1 MPYIDTTI
9 NEVDESFARIAN
21 ADIEVILKQLTQD
34 EKVALLTGG
43 DFWHTVP
50 IPRLGI
56 PSIRVSDGP
65 NGVRGTRF
73 FSSVPAAC
81 LPCGTAI
88 GATFDRDLAVEIGH
102 VLAAEAKAKGAHV
115 LLGPTINIARGPLG
129 GRGFE
134 SYSEDPILSGVLA
147 GHYCKGLQER
157 NISATLK
164 HFVCNDQEHE
174 RMAVSSIVTD
184 RALREIYLLPFQ
196 IAIAVGSPDA
206 VMTAYNKVNGVHAA
220 ENKNLLQDILRGE
233 WGWDG
238 LVMSDW
244 FGTYSTSEAV
254 VAGLDLEM
262 PGPPRWRGATLTH
275 AITSN
280 KVPLAAL
287 NDRVRAVLKLV
298 QKASKSGVPERAPE
312 TQLDRPED
320 RALLRKIAS
329 EAIVLLK
336 NDGDILPLD
345 KNKKVAIIGPN
356 AKIATY
362 CGGGSAA
369 LNPYYAMTPF
379 DGISA
384 SALGDVEFAQGI
396 YGHQML
402 PLLGKCLRTEDDQVG
417 FTLKIFND
425 TPMLATRKPLEQRHE
440 TDSMII
446 FMDYNHPDLQKT
458 WYADAEGYF
467 IPEESGTYDF
477 GLTVHGTAKLFVD
490 GELLINNA
498 EIQRPGTSF
507 FGSGTLEETAALE
520 LEAGRKYKIHVQWGC
535 GKTSTF
541 RVPGVVD
548 FGHGGFRFGA
558 CKRLSSQDGI
568 AEAVELASNVD
579 QVILVA
585 GLSAEW
591 ESEGEDRSH
600 MGLPPDT
607 DELISRVLDAN
618 PNTAIVI
625 QSGTPVAMPWVHK
638 AKSIIHAWYGG
649 NETGNGIADVVFGDV
664 NPCAKLPLTF
674 PRRLKDNPTFFNY
687 RSEGG
692 RVLYGEDIYV
702 GYRYYDGLE
711 IDPLFPF
718 GHGLSYTTFKLSDLE
733 LIRDSDS
740 HLKIKCKVQNTG
752 SRTGAEVLQVYVA
765 PVSPPI
771 KRPVKELKEFRKCLL
786 EPSSEEVV
794 TIPLDLIR
802 ATSFWDEK
810 GGSWCSHSGA
820 YKVMVGTSSRG
831 DFLESSLDLNE
842 TVFWSGGWEVTN

>member
-1 MPYIDTTI
+1 MPFVETAI
-9 NEVDESFARIAN
+9 NGVDESFARIAK

-34 EKVALLTGG
+34 EKVALLTGE

-147 GHYCKGLQER
+147 GHYCRGLKEK

-196 IAIAVGSPDA
+196 IAIALGSPDA
-206 VMTAYNKVNGVHAA
+206 IMTAYNKVNGVHAA
-220 ENKNLLQDILRGE
+220 ENKTLLQDILRGE

-262 PGPPRWRGATLTH
+262 PGPPRWRGAALTH

-280 KVPLAAL
+280 KIPLSAL

-312 TQLDRPED
+312 TQLNRPED

-336 NDGDILPLD
+336 NDDNILPFN
-345 KNKKVAIIGPN
+345 KNKKVAVIGPN

-369 LNPYYAMTPF
+369 LNPYYAVTPF

-402 PLLGKCLRTEDDQVG
+402 PLLGKRLRTEDNVVG
-417 FTLKIFND
+417 FTLSIFND
-425 TPMLATRKPLEQRHE
+425 SPKLATRKPLEQRHE

-446 FMDYNHPDLQKT
+446 FMDYDHPELQKT

-467 IPEESGTYDF
+467 TPEESGTYDF
-477 GLTVHGTAKLFVD
+477 GLTVHGTAKLYVD

-498 EIQRPGTSF
+498 DIQRPGTSF
-507 FGSGTLEETAALE
+507 FGSGTLEDRAALE
-520 LEAGRKYKIHVQWGC
+520 LEAGRKYKIHAQWGC

-558 CKRLSSQDGI
+558 CKRLSPQDGI
-568 AEAVELASNVD
+568 AEAVKVASNVD
-579 QVILVA
+579 QVILLA

-600 MGLPPDT
+600 MGLPPYT
-607 DELISRVLDAN
+607 DELISQVLDAN

-625 QSGTPVAMPWVHK
+625 QSGTPVEMPWVHK
-638 AKSIIHAWYGG
+638 AKSILHAWYGG

-664 NPCAKLPLTF
+664 NPSGKLPLTF

-692 RVLYGEDIYV
+692 RVLYGEDVYV

-718 GHGLSYTTFKLSDLE
+718 GHGLSYTTFKLSNLE
-733 LIRDSDS
+733 LIRESDS
-740 HLKIKCKVQNTG
+740 LLQIKCKVQNTG
-752 SRTGAEVLQVYVA
+752 SRIGAEVLQVYVA

-786 EPSSEEVV
+786 EPLSEEVV

-810 GGSWCSHSGA
+810 SGSWCSHSGT

-831 DFLESSLDLNE
+831 DFLEGSLDLNE
-842 TVFWSGGWEVTN
+842 TVFWSGSWEVAN

>member
-1 MPYIDTTI
+1 MPS
-9 NEVDESFARIAN
+9 VDAAELDSAFAQIAT
-21 ADIEVILKQLTQD
+21 ADIEGLLKQLTQD
-34 EKVALLTGG
+34 EKVALLTGD

-65 NGVRGTRF
+65 NGVRGTHF

-115 LLGPTINIARGPLG
+115 VLGPTINIARGPLG

-134 SYSEDPILSGVLA
+134 SYSEDPMLSGIIA
-147 GHYCKGLQER
+147 GHYCRGLQEK

-174 RMAVSSIVTD
+174 RMAVNSIVTD

-196 IAIAVGSPDA
+196 VAIALGKPDA
-206 VMTAYNKVNGVHAA
+206 IMTAYNKVNGTHAA
-220 ENKNLLQDILRGE
+220 ENTTLLQDILRGE
-233 WGWDG
+233 WAWDG

-254 VAGLDLEM
+254 NAGLDLEM
-262 PGPPRWRGATLTH
+262 PGPPRWRGAALNH

-280 KVPLAAL
+280 KIPLAAL
-287 NDRVRAVLKLV
+287 NARVRAVLKLV
-298 QKASKSGVPERAPE
+298 QKASKSGIPQRAPE
-312 TQLDRPED
+312 TQLNRAED
-320 RALLRKIAS
+320 RKLLRKIAA

-336 NDGDILPLD
+336 NEESILPLN
-345 KNKKVAIIGPN
+345 KNKRIAVIGPN

-369 LNPYYAMTPF
+369 LNPYYTVTPF
-379 DGISA
+379 DGISGL
-384 SALGDVEFAQGI
+384 ALGDVDFAQGI

-402 PLLGKCLRTEDDQVG
+402 PLLGKSLRTENELTG

-425 TPMLATRKPLEQRHE
+425 PPTAPTRKALEERHE

-446 FMDYNHPDLQKT
+446 FMDYDHQDLQRT

-467 IPEESGTYDF
+467 VPEESGVYDF
-477 GLTVHGTAKLFVD
+477 GLTVHGTARLFVD
-490 GELLINNA
+490 GNELINNA
-498 EIQRPGTSF
+498 DVQRAGTSF
-507 FGSGTLEETAALE
+507 FGSGTLEERASLE
-520 LEAGRKYKIHVQWGC
+520 LEAGRKYKVHVQWGC

-558 CKRLSSQDGI
+558 CKRLSPQDGI
-568 AEAVELASNVD
+568 AEAVRVAKEVD
-579 QVILVA
+579 QVVLMA

-591 ESEGEDRSH
+591 ESEGEDRST
-600 MGLPPDT
+600 MSLPPHT
-607 DELISRVLDAN
+607 DDLISQVLDAN

-625 QSGTPVAMPWVHK
+625 QSGTPVEMPWIDK
-638 AKSIIHAWYGG
+638 AKAVVQAWYGG
-649 NETGNGIADVVFGDV
+649 NETGNGIADIIFGDV
-664 NPCAKLPLTF
+664 NPSGKLPLTF
-674 PRRLKDNPTFFNY
+674 PRCLKDNPTYINY

-692 RVLYGEDIYV
+692 RVLYGEDVYV
-702 GYRYYDGLE
+702 GYRYYDRL
-711 IDPLFPF
+711 DMDTLFPF
-718 GHGLSYTTFKLSDLE
+718 GHGLSYTTFELSNLDLV
-733 LIRDSDS
+733 RDSGD
-740 HLKIKCKVQNTG
+740 LLQVKCQLQNTG
-752 SRTGAEVLQVYVA
+752 SRAGAEVIQVYVA
-765 PVSPPI
+765 PVSAPI
-771 KRPVKELKEFRKCLL
+771 MRPVKELKEFRKCWL
-786 EPSSEEVV
+786 ESGAQESV
-794 TIPLDLIR
+794 TIPIDLVR

-810 GGSWCSHSGA
+810 SGSWCSHAGA
-820 YKVMVGTSSRG
+820 YKIMVGTSSRG
-831 DFLESSLDLNE
+831 KFLESSLELSE
-842 TVFWSGGWEVTN
+842 TIFWSGGWGGSN

>member
-1 MPYIDTTI
+1 MPFVDNTRS
-9 NEVDESFARIAN
+9 EVDASFAKIAN
-21 ADIEVILKQLTQD
+21 ADIDTLLKQLTQD
-34 EKVALLTGG
+34 EKVSLLTGD

-50 IPRLGI
+50 IPRLDI

-88 GATFDRDLAVEIGH
+88 GATFDRNLAVKIGH
-102 VLAAEAKAKGAHV
+102 LLAAEAKAKGAHV
-115 LLGPTINIARGPLG
+115 ILGPTINIARGPLG

-134 SYSEDPILSGVLA
+134 SYSEDPVLSGILA
-147 GHYCKGLQER
+147 GHYCKGLKEK

-196 IAIAVGSPDA
+196 IAIALGAPDA

-244 FGTYSTSEAV
+244 FGTYSTSEAI

-262 PGPPRWRGATLTH
+262 PGPPRWRGAALTH

-280 KVPLAAL
+280 KIPIAAV

-298 QKASKSGVPERAPE
+298 QKASKSGIPERALE
-312 TQLDRPED
+312 SQLNQPED
-320 RALLRKIAS
+320 RALLRKFAS

-336 NDGDILPLD
+336 NNDDTLPFD
-345 KNKKVAIIGPN
+345 KSKKVAIIGPN
-356 AKIATY
+356 SKIATY

-369 LNPYYAMTPF
+369 LNPYYAVTPF
-379 DGISA
+379 EGISA
-384 SALGDVEFAQGI
+384 SAQGAVDFAQGI

-402 PLLGKCLRTEDDQVG
+402 PLLGKRLSTEKGLAG
-417 FTLKIFND
+417 FVLNIFND
-425 TPMLATRKPLEQRHE
+425 PPSLTTRVPLEERHE
-440 TDSMII
+440 TDSMIL
-446 FMDYNHPDLQKT
+446 FMDYQHPDLKT
-458 WYADAEGYF
+458 IWYADAEGYF
-467 IPEESGTYDF
+467 VPEESGTYDF
-477 GLTVHGTAKLFVD
+477 GLTVQGTGKLFVN

-498 EIQRPGTSF
+498 DVQRPGSSF
-507 FGSGTLEETAALE
+507 FGNGTLEETASLQ
-520 LEAGRKYKIHVQWGC
+520 LEAGKRYHVLVQWGC
-535 GKTSTF
+535 DKTATF
-541 RVPGVVD
+541 KVPGVVD

-558 CKRLSSQDGI
+558 CKRLSPQEGI
-568 AEAVELASNVD
+568 AEAVKLASEVD

-600 MGLPPDT
+600 MDLPPHT
-607 DELISRVLDAN
+607 DDLISQVLNVN

-625 QSGTPVAMPWVHK
+625 QSGTPVEMPWAHK
-638 AKSIIHAWYGG
+638 AKAIVHAWYGG
-649 NETGNGIADVVFGDV
+649 NETGNGIADVIFGDV
-664 NPCAKLPLTF
+664 NPSGKLPLTF

-692 RVLYGEDIYV
+692 RVLYGEDVYV

-711 IDPLFPF
+711 VDTLFPF
-718 GHGLSYTTFKLSDLE
+718 GHGLSYTTFELSDLE
-733 LIRDSDS
+733 LLADSER
-740 HLKIKCKVQNTG
+740 LLQIKCKVRNTG
-752 SRTGAEVLQVYVA
+752 SRSGAEVIQVYVA
-765 PVSPPI
+765 PISPPI
-771 KRPVKELKEFRKCLL
+771 KRPVKELKEFRKIFL
-786 EPSSEEVV
+786 EASAQSTVS
-794 TIPLDLIR
+794 IPMDLVR

-810 GGSWCSHSGA
+810 SGNWCSHSGA
-820 YKVMVGTSSRG
+820 YNVMVGTSSRG
-831 DFLESSLDLNE
+831 VFLERTVEVGE
-842 TVFWSGGWEVTN
+842 TVFWSGPWEVPT

>member
-1 MPYIDTTI
+1 MPFVDTAI
-9 NEVDESFARIAN
+9 NGVDESFARIAN
-21 ADIEVILKQLTQD
+21 ADIDAILNQLTQD
-34 EKVALLTGG
+34 EKVALLTGD

-50 IPRLGI
+50 IPRLGV

-102 VLAAEAKAKGAHV
+102 MLAAEAKAKGAHV

-134 SYSEDPILSGVLA
+134 SYSEDPMLSGILA
-147 GHYCKGLQER
+147 GHYCRGLKEK

-196 IAIAVGSPDA
+196 IAIALGRPDA
-206 VMTAYNKVNGVHAA
+206 IMTAYNKVNGVHAA
-220 ENKNLLQDILRGE
+220 ENKTLLQDILRGE

-262 PGPPRWRGATLTH
+262 PGPPRWRGAALSH

-280 KVPLAAL
+280 KIPLAAL
-287 NDRVRAVLKLV
+287 NDRVRAVLNLV

-312 TQLDRPED
+312 TQLNRPED
-320 RALLRKIAS
+320 RALLRKVAA

-336 NDGDILPLD
+336 NEDNILPLN
-345 KNKKVAIIGPN
+345 KNKKVAVIGPN

-369 LNPYYAMTPF
+369 LNPYYAVSPF

-384 SALGDVEFAQGI
+384 SALADVEFAQGI

-402 PLLGKCLRTEDDQVG
+402 PLLGKRMRTEDDVVG
-417 FTLKIFND
+417 FTLTIYND
-425 TPMLATRKPLEQRHE
+425 PPKVETRKPLEQRHE

-446 FMDYNHPDLQKT
+446 FMDYDHPDLKKI

-467 IPEESGTYDF
+467 TPEESGTYDF

-498 EIQRPGTSF
+498 DIQRPGTSF
-507 FGSGTLEETAALE
+507 FGSGTMEDTAALE
-520 LEAGRKYKIHVQWGC
+520 LEAGRKYKIHAQWGC

-558 CKRLSSQDGI
+558 CKRLSPQDGI
-568 AEAVELASNVD
+568 AEAVKVASNVD

-591 ESEGEDRSH
+591 ESEGEDRAH
-600 MGLPPDT
+600 MALPPHT
-607 DELISRVLDAN
+607 DDLISQVLDAN

-625 QSGTPVAMPWVHK
+625 QSGTPVEMPWVHK
-638 AKSIIHAWYGG
+638 AKSILHAWYGG

-664 NPCAKLPLTF
+664 NPSGKLPLTF
-674 PRRLKDNPTFFNY
+674 PRRVKDNPTFFNY

-692 RVLYGEDIYV
+692 RVLYGEDVYV

-718 GHGLSYTTFKLSDLE
+718 GHGLSYTTFKLSNLE
-733 LIRDSDS
+733 LIRDSGS
-740 HLKIKCKVQNTG
+740 LLQIKCKVQNTG
-752 SRTGAEVLQVYVA
+752 SRAGAEVIQVYVA
-765 PVSPPI
+765 PISPPI

-810 GGSWCSHSGA
+810 SGSWCSHSGA
-820 YKVMVGTSSRG
+820 YKILVGTSSRG
-831 DFLESSLDLNE
+831 DFLETSLDLNE
-842 TVFWSGGWEVTN
+842 TLFWSGSWEEAN